1 MSTLQMSGGVG
12 NHCGG
17 VRNHS
22 ALRTALLVLG
32 VLCAMASPH
41 AQFTDSAGHLRI
53 ALVKQPFVPNG
64 TSAGPATMAEGGIQH
79 GLAGLG
85 ATVRVNEVK
94 LTPDQEPEYGGWK
107 RLGFALGHLGKIV
120 AANAREGYFN
130 VGLLGTCP
138 SMPGMVAGLQHSGSS
153 NAPLKIG
160 LLWLDAHPDF
170 NTPDTTRSG
179 SLGGM
184 PVAIATGRCL
194 AGMRAD
200 AGLDPPLKDEHVV
213 MGGVRLTDPLEQDLL
228 NKSKIEQ
235 LTVDDLKTISP
246 AISRQLDRLSKLT
259 DKIYVHIDM
268 DVLDPPE
275 VMAHQNKVPNGPT
288 SHQLAKLFE
297 MIFSRYPKAS
307 AIGFATIP
315 AKDDGGL
322 GLAAVNRMI
331 LGAVR
336 GLQARPA
343 SGATMPAAAASTAPA
358 PPAPSAAQEQIKA
371 KPGGLV
377 LPPSRYARPDL
388 LVETNWLVQHLN
400 DRTVRIVDLRPTGYA
415 TSHIPGSVHL
425 DNAAIRNPKSP
436 PTFLPTIAEFEALM
450 NKLGISNRTR
460 VIAYDERGGIYAAR
474 LWWILNYFGHT
485 NVALLNGGWTKWAKE
500 NRPTAAEA
508 TRMAPSLFV
517 AKANPRWLA
526 TANDVVAAIDKPNVK
541 IVDARTPAEIEG
553 KDLRGIKRGGAIPS
567 SIPIYWEDALD
578 PELKTFKSAD
588 ELRKLYAD
596 RGVPSEAEVI
606 VYCQVGMRAS
616 HDIFVMHLLGY
627 NKLRNYY
634 GAWEEWGNR
643 EDLPIKK

>member
-1 MSTLQMSGGVG
+1 MTGGVG
-12 NHCGG
+12 NHS
-17 VRNHS
+17 V
-22 ALRTALLVLG
+22 LRTALLCLG
-32 VLCAMASPH
+32 VLCALASPR
-41 AQFTDSAGHLRI
+41 AQFADASGHLRI
-53 ALVKQPFVPNG
+53 ALVEQPFVPNG
-64 TSAGPATMAEGGIQH
+64 TSTGPATMAKGGIQQA
-79 GLAGLG
+79 LAGLG
-85 ATVRVNEVK
+85 ATIRVNEVK
-94 LTPDQEPEYGGWK
+94 LTPEQEPEYGGWK
-107 RLGFALGHLGKIV
+107 RLGFALGHLGRIV
-120 AANAREGYFN
+120 ATNAREGYFN

-138 SMPGMVAGLQHSGSS
+138 SMPGMIAGLQHSGPT

-170 NTPDTTRSG
+170 NTPETTRSG

-184 PVAIATGRCL
+184 PVAVATGRCL

-213 MGGVRLTDPLEQDLL
+213 MGGVRLTDPLEQELL

-246 AISRQLDRLSKLT
+246 AVTRQLDRLSKLT

-288 SHQLAKLFE
+288 SHQLARLFE
-297 MIFSRYPKAS
+297 MIFSKYPKAS

-336 GLQARPA
+336 GLQSRPT
-343 SGATMPAAAASTAPA
+343 SGAPIPAAAIATTAAPPASAPA
-358 PPAPSAAQEQIKA
+358 PAPAPQEQIKA

-388 LVETNWLVQHLN
+388 LVETNWLAQHLT
-400 DRTVRIVDLRPTGYA
+400 DRTLRVVDLRPTGYA

-425 DNAAIRNPKSP
+425 DNAAIRNAKSP
-436 PTFLPTIAEFEALM
+436 PTFLPTVAEFEALM

-460 VIAYDERGGIYAAR
+460 VVAYDERGGIYAAR

-485 NVALLNGGWTKWAKE
+485 NVALLNGGWTKWTKE
-500 NRPTAAEA
+500 NRPTAAEP
-508 TRMAPSLFV
+508 TRMAPSAFTG
-517 AKANPRWLA
+517 KANPRWLA
-526 TANDVVAAIDKPNVK
+526 TAADVVAAIGKPGVK

-588 ELRKLYAD
+588 DLRKLYTD